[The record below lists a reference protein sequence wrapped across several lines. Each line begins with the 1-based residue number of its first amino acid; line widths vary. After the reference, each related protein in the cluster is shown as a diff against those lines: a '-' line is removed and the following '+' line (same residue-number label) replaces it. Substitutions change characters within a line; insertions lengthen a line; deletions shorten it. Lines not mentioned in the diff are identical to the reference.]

1 MYLKSKKIIKRN
13 LQHGVAVVEDIVSIG
28 SKGKWDFFT
37 KSHDWGCT
45 ERWVDES
52 ILKVNLHA

>member
-1 MYLKSKKIIKRN
+1 MYLKSKKIFKKN

-37 KSHDWGCT
+37 KSHDWGVQ
-45 ERWVDES
+45 RGG
-52 ILKVNLHA
+52 LMKAY

>member
-1 MYLKSKKIIKRN
+1 
-13 LQHGVAVVEDIVSIG
+13 VAVVEDIVSIG
-28 SKGKWDFFT
+28 IKGKWDFFT